1 MAIHYNAFI
10 SYRHHPD
17 DIRVASEIHRS
28 LERFHVPRAIRK
40 RTGKIERLFR
50 DKEEL
55 PITSNLSDDIDLAL
69 KNSDFLIVICSVHTK
84 ESMWVQREIKL
95 FLETHDRDHVLTVL
109 ASGEPYDVIPEIL
122 LYEDT
127 VDPVTGEVKR
137 IEYEPL
143 SCDWRM
149 KLGRAKREELPR
161 LAAALLGCGYDELRQ
176 RQKQYRTRRL
186 IAATSAVAVAS
197 TCLAAYFLHTSIT
210 IARANEEIRL
220 ANIQIQ
226 ENLEEALTNQSRHL
240 ATAARERL
248 ENGDRL
254 TALSLAVA
262 ALPGEDNVR
271 PYVPEAEE
279 VLTDALGIYNTV
291 NQLTAVGTVSPG
303 LNVKI
308 QRFWINDA
316 ETFLYILDNR
326 SMLTIWDLQTLS
338 KTGEYSYA
346 DSYYKELIVLPDDN
360 VLFLGGEFGR
370 SLYCISPEG
379 EILWDRQDC
388 ADMTLQEDGIPV
400 ILASTSMTE
409 SSLLRLDPETG
420 EALGEAIFLP
430 ASESGATARSL
441 LAENLPLGLPVPIR
455 YYTFGAAE
463 VYAVHWE
470 TGELIPLELG
480 TDYPYCMKMRS
491 DGKLYYLADAEGLGI
506 GGLIGNDRVNTPE
519 TRPVRC
525 FDLATGEVV
534 WENSITA
541 SVMGEMNLEELP
553 GNRLLCQMGN
563 VFQVMDMETGEILSH
578 CDAGSTIVKMA
589 VGEQNAT
596 ALLQDGY
603 VCYYWFDANYTYEV
617 KFAQNGV
624 SLGQV
629 GQGMYLQYDNA
640 DHVTVFRTAAAQP
653 DWMLPVA
660 LETSVEAQIIREPYL
675 AFMDYQYVYL
685 MDLQKRELIWA
696 GSHRNGELLGFSED
710 GTAFCYYTRNDL
722 QDILVTVDIATG
734 EGEAAALP
742 VEDAFYYEGGSLLRN
757 DQLYYVTAGYE
768 DTKLVCLDRNTQQYR
783 SFHIDL
789 PEAARELKGSWH
801 VLETG
806 GGKVWAWGLG
816 QVLAEVDLTT
826 GESRILEMQT
836 EQKSAAAVD
845 PAEEWVALAWGK
857 GISLQKIGGEEE
869 LRLDLEGACAGSLC
883 FREGELLALCNNGV
897 VFRFGMDGRL
907 LSRTALTVGYDFAGR
922 LIEEDADP
930 RSVLWQFTPEGK
942 LVVNLRG
949 QGSVIDCETWGV
961 TASVSDFVVW
971 DAGSDTLV
979 CNLMDC
985 LAGFSLYS
993 TEELLAMAQQELG
1006 SFTLTGEQKAAYGI
1020 D

>member
-17 DIRVASEIHRS
+17 DIRVASEIHRN

-122 LYEDT
+122 LYEDR
-127 VDPVTGEVKR
+127 VDPVTGEVTR

-220 ANIQIQ
+220 ANIQIR

-291 NQLTAVGTVSPG
+291 SHLSAEGTLSPA
-303 LNVKI
+303 LNAEI
-308 QRFWINDA
+308 LRFWVSDS
-316 ETFLYILDNR
+316 EKYMYIQDNR
-326 SMLTIWDLQTLS
+326 GVISFWDLETLS
-338 KTGEYSYA
+338 RKGDYISGAGYF
-346 DSYYKELIVLPDDN
+346 DDLMVLPDDN
-360 VLFLGGEFGR
+360 ILLLAGEYGK
-370 SLYCISPEG
+370 SLYCITPEG
-379 EILWDRQDC
+379 ETLWERHDC
-388 ADMTLQEDGIPV
+388 LDMALEEDGTLVLITTQG
-400 ILASTSMTE
+400 LTDYF
-409 SSLLRLDPETG
+409 LLRLDAQTG
-420 EALGEAIFLP
+420 EVLGEKTALALP
-430 ASESGATARSL
+430 ESGTTPSGFMTG
-441 LAENLPLGLPVPIR
+441 ELPLGIPVPVR
-455 YYTFGAAE
+455 YYDFGKPE
-463 VYAVHWE
+463 QYAVQWG
-470 TGELIPLELG
+470 TGEITPLELG
-480 TDYPYCMKMRS
+480 TDYPYCLQAGS
-491 DGKLYYLADAEGLGI
+491 DGKLYYMGEAEGLGI
-506 GGLIGNDRVNTPE
+506 GGMIEDSRINTPE
-519 TRPVRC
+519 TRPVWC
-525 FDLATGEVV
+525 YDMLTGKIL
-534 WENSITA
+534 WENKITT
-541 SVMGEMNLEELP
+541 SVMGEMALEELP
-553 GNRLLCQMGN
+553 GNRVLCQTGN
-563 VFQVMDMETGEILSH
+563 VFQVMDGETGEIINN
-578 CDAGSTIVKMA
+578 CETGSPIVSLTVKEKNVTA
-589 VGEQNAT
+589 V
-596 ALLQDGY
+596 LQDGY
-603 VCYYWFDANYTYEV
+603 VCYYWFDSNYTYEEPCA
-617 KFAQNGV
+617 KNGV
-624 SLGQV
+624 NLAHAGKRI
-629 GQGMYLQYDNA
+629 YLQHTYG
-640 DHVTVFRTAAAQP
+640 DHVTVYRTAVAQSEWELSVP
-653 DWMLPVA
+653 
-660 LETSVEAQIIREPYL
+660 LEATIQCQVVRDQYL
-675 AFMDYQYVYL
+675 AFQDYSYVTL
-685 MDLQKRELIWA
+685 VDLENREVIWI
-696 GSHRNGELLGFSED
+696 GERGGGELLGFSED
-710 GTAFCYYTRNDL
+710 GAFFYYTVGSDTL
-722 QDILVTVDIATG
+722 AAVDIAAGTG
-734 EGEAAALP
+734 EGIDLP
-742 VEDAFYYEGGSLLRN
+742 KTEGCFYYGGAHLSN
-757 DQLYYVTAGYE
+757 DRLYYVATGSYGQ
-768 DTKLVCLDRNTQQYR
+768 KLVCMGLKDRDVQICDI
-783 SFHIDL
+783 SL
-789 PEAARELKGSWH
+789 PKEAQELRGSWYVLEAGGNRVWIWGCGKLLIELDLVTGEST
-801 VLETG
+801 VLETETD
-806 GGKVWAWGLG
+806 
-816 QVLAEVDLTT
+816 Q
-826 GESRILEMQT
+826 RP
-836 EQKSAAAVD
+836 AAAVD
-845 PAEEWVALAWGK
+845 PAGEKIALAYNH
-857 GISLQKIGGEEE
+857 GISLQTIGGGEEWFCD
-869 LRLDLEGACAGSLC
+869 LDGVSAGSLC

-897 VFRFGMDGRL
+897 VLRIGAEGSV
-907 LSRTALTVGYDFAGR
+907 LSRTALTVGYDFAAR

-930 RSVLWQFTPEGK
+930 QSVLWQFTPDGK
-942 LVVNLRG
+942 LVINLRG
-949 QGSVIDCETWGV
+949 EGSVIDCETWGV
-961 TASVSDFVVW
+961 TVSLEYFMAW
-971 DAGSDTLV
+971 DSGSNTLV
-979 CNLMDC
+979 CDMDDYM
-985 LAGFSLYS
+985 AGFPLYS